1 MRELV
6 GSDSPAAVLAAID
19 KFVANRK
26 ANCDRLSARVERAK
40 RLTPAQRNA
49 LVAAMR
55 ELSEALKLRVRVAKV
70 VLDVEQK
77 LRLIENSARISIAT
91 AFADYQQRVSRG

>member
-1 MRELV
+1 MKKKSKRAAAKRKTQGGRSSAMRELV

-40 RLTPAQRNA
+40 RLTPAQRKE
-49 LVAAMR
+49 LAAHF
-55 ELSEALKLRVRVAKV
+55 
-70 VLDVEQK
+70 
-77 LRLIENSARISIAT
+77 ARRRRWGHA
-91 AFADYQQRVSRG
+91 